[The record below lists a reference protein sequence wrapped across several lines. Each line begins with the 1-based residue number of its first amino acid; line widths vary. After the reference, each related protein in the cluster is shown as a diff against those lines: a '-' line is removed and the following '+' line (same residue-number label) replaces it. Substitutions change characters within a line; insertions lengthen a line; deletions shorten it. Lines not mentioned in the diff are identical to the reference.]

1 MMFALVIDQVKVRPK
16 LVAALVVMVSLVVLR
31 LSSCAFVRMAG
42 LVVGCEMLVLV
53 LALLAYD

>member
-1 MMFALVIDQVKVRPK
+1 MTFALVIDRVKVRPK
-16 LVAALVVMVSLVVLR
+16 LVAALVVMVSLVVLG

-42 LVVGCEMLVLV
+42 LVVGCETLALV